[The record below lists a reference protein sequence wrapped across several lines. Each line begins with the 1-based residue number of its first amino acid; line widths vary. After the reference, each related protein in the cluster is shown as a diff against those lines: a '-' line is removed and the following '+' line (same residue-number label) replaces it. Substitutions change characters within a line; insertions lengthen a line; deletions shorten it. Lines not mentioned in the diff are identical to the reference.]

1 MKFPKLAV
9 LLSLGASLAS
19 WAPTTTAQN
28 VTNEWLLHPPADSWP
43 GFHGDYSG
51 RRHSPLTHI
60 TPANVSDLGL
70 AWAFQTGQN
79 AGIKATPIMVDGIV
93 YFTVPDNIWAI
104 DARSAHLLWHYQYPP
119 NKGDHI
125 GQRGVAIYKNSIYF
139 MSPDAHL
146 ICLDAKN
153 GSVRWK
159 VEVAD
164 VEKGYWATNAP
175 LIVGNHVITGMGGD
189 LDNLSMYLKSYDP
202 ETGALQWTWDVDPPE
217 GTPDRTTGGTTWIT
231 GTYDPDLNLLY
242 WGTGNPTPVLE
253 GKTRP
258 GDDLYTCSIVALNP
272 DTGKLVWAFQMSPHD
287 THDWDAVEVPV
298 LVDGNFNG
306 KPRKMLMQASRNG
319 YYSVLDRVTG
329 ENLLTTPFGPTNW
342 ATGLDKKGQPIA
354 DPKKEP
360 APDGRL
366 ISPDEGGM
374 TNYRSPSFDP
384 QTGLFLVDA
393 RTAYSLY
400 FAKPADGTYGW
411 AGADYGLWGKGELR
425 AIDYQTGKIRW
436 AHELGPG
443 GAGAGVLTTD
453 SGLTFTGDGRGNM
466 LVLDTSNGKTLWH
479 AGLGAGM
486 QSSPITYMLDGHQY
500 VLTGAGGVLFAWR
513 LPESEAAVAG
523 AAKASGR

>member
-1 MKFPKLAV
+1 M
-9 LLSLGASLAS
+9 
-19 WAPTTTAQN
+19 
-28 VTNEWLLHPPADSWP
+28 
-43 GFHGDYSG
+43 
-51 RRHSPLTHI
+51 
-60 TPANVSDLGL
+60 
-70 AWAFQTGQN
+70 
-79 AGIKATPIMVDGIV
+79 MVDGIV

-125 GQRGVAIYKNSIYF
+125 GQRGVAIYKESIYF

-146 ICLDAKN
+146 ICLNAKN

-202 ETGALQWTWDVDPPE
+202 ETGALQWELGRRLRPRARRTAPPAAPP
-217 GTPDRTTGGTTWIT
+217 GLP

-258 GDDLYTCSIVALNP
+258 GNDLYTCSIVALNP

-298 LVDGNFNG
+298 LVDGDFNG

-319 YYSVLDRVTG
+319 YYSVLDRATG
-329 ENLLTTPFGPTNW
+329 ENLLTVPFGPTNW
-342 ATGLDKKGQPIA
+342 TLGIDKEGQPIP
-354 DPKKEP
+354 DPAKEP
-360 APDGRL
+360 ARDGRL
-366 ISPDEGGM
+366 IAPDEGGM

-384 QTGLFLVDA
+384 KTGLFIVDA
-393 RTAYSLY
+393 QSQYGLY
-400 FAKPADGTYGW
+400 FTKPADGTWGW
-411 AGADYGLWGKGELR
+411 AGADYGLWGREF
-425 AIDYQTGKIRW
+425 
-436 AHELGPG
+436 
-443 GAGAGVLTTD
+443 
-453 SGLTFTGDGRGNM
+453 SG
-466 LVLDTSNGKTLWH
+466 H
-479 AGLGAGM
+479 
-486 QSSPITYMLDGHQY
+486 
-500 VLTGAGGVLFAWR
+500 R
-513 LPESEAAVAG
+513 LPDG
-523 AAKASGR
+523 KDPLDPQPRRF